1 MEAPAPVSL
10 ASVAVADSHLP
21 CSDSLSPPW
30 LALAVEA
37 WAAVPLLDVAGAPVG
52 TGLEC
57 HRWGGRTGTHCL
69 LTATPPPCLW
79 ALGRP
84 VCDASARAVCPCPLG
99 RLPVSC

>member
-21 CSDSLSPPW
+21 CSGSLSPPW

-57 HRWGGRTGTHCL
+57 RRWGGAYRDTLPADSH
-69 LTATPPPCLW
+69 P
-79 ALGRP
+79 
-84 VCDASARAVCPCPLG
+84 ASVFVGPGSP
-99 RLPVSC
+99 RL